1 MSEKSSLFD
10 WVKSRKVFVRS
21 ILRCLIE
28 LGDVRRFVRRI
39 LRYSIELRAVRS
51 LFGKMCGIR

>member
-10 WVKSRKVFVRS
+10 WVKSRKVFIRS

-28 LGDVRRFVRRI
+28 LGDVRNLLKGEV
-39 LRYSIELRAVRS
+39 LIELRAVRS

>member
-10 WVKSRKVFVRS
+10 WVKSRKVFIRS

-28 LGDVRRFVRRI
+28 LGDVRNLLKGFR
-39 LRYSIELRAVRS
+39 
-51 LFGKMCGIR
+51 GIRLS

>member
-10 WVKSRKVFVRS
+10 WVKSRKVFIRS

-28 LGDVRRFVRRI
+28 LGDVRY
-39 LRYSIELRAVRS
+39 LIELRAVRS
-51 LFGKMCGIR
+51 LLEGFRGIRLS